1 MSGLPNAGTA
11 DAVTTAV
18 DAALA
23 AAAERAR
30 EATALLPL
38 GPPPEWRGTASAS
51 YALHLDA
58 LRTRAAALAP
68 QLEEARRLVLAI
80 GRGGILG

>member
-1 MSGLPNAGTA
+1 MSGLLSAGT

-30 EATALLPL
+30 EATSLLPP
-38 GPPPEWRGTASAS
+38 GPPPEWRGAASAG
-51 YALHLDA
+51 YALQLDA
-58 LRTRAAALAP
+58 LRTRTAALAP
-68 QLEEARRLVLAI
+68 LLEDARRLVLAT

>member
-1 MSGLPNAGTA
+1 MSGLLNA
-11 DAVTTAV
+11 DAVTTEV

-30 EATALLPL
+30 EAAALLPSA
-38 GPPPEWRGTASAS
+38 PPPEWRGKASAS
-51 YALHLDA
+51 YTLHLDA
-58 LRTRAAALAP
+58 LRTRTAALAP
-68 QLEEARRLVLAI
+68 LLEDARRLVLTT

>member
-1 MSGLPNAGTA
+1 MSGLLGAGTA
-11 DAVTTAV
+11 DAVATAV

-30 EATALLPL
+30 EATALLPP
-38 GPPPEWRGTASAS
+38 GPPPEWRGAVSAS
-51 YALHLDA
+51 YAMHLDA
-58 LRTRAAALAP
+58 LRTRTAALAP
-68 QLEEARRLVLAI
+68 QLEDARRLVLTI